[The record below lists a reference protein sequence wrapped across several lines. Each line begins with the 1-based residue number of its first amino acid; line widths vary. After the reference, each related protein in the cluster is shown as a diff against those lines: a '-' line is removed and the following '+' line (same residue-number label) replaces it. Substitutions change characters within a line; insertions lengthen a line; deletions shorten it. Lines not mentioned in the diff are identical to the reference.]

1 MVAQKTKA
9 YLETKMAFEKILW
22 FNPDFII
29 DHFILYINLSG
40 KYELWHIFNKITS
53 PSYWVPSKKAG
64 RKYFMHIMARP
75 LIN

>member
-1 MVAQKTKA
+1 MVVQKTKA
-9 YLETKMAFEKILW
+9 YLETKMAFEKILR

-53 PSYWVPSKKAG
+53 TSY
-64 RKYFMHIMARP
+64 
-75 LIN
+75 